1 MSAAHPRRRWR
12 STTTPGPAGR
22 AADATWQLPAR
33 GETLGNDRSGPAS
46 LDTEFDVEPLTED
59 AAARF
64 TATIVDGGK
73 TLPNRP
79 IIDVAFANDA
89 SLKPSRGKFEITP
102 LTDTRQYLIKV
113 PSAEAGDSSWPGGG
127 RWCRDRAVR
136 CRCC

>member
-1 MSAAHPRRRWR
+1 MP
-12 STTTPGPAGR
+12 
-22 AADATWQLPAR
+22 
-33 GETLGNDRSGPAS
+33 
-46 LDTEFDVEPLTED
+46 
-59 AAARF
+59 ARF
-64 TATIVDGGK
+64 TATIVYGGK

-102 LTDTRQYLIKV
+102 LTDTRQYLIKA